1 MFVLLSSTNSNPS
14 GISSFILSAYPA
26 TVPSLYTLIVYST
39 KSPFVVITGSFVW
52 LYVISPVSSFTITCG
67 TLASVVSPF
76 TPVMNFLNDKSKY
89 LTTTYSLSISSS
101 PSSPFPGTESTS
113 GVSYSLLS
121 SFISAVFINVL
132 SDVFGSITLN
142 TTFTSLY
149 TGSCMLSLSNA
160 DIILFTSLSF
170 DR

>member
-1 MFVLLSSTNSNPS
+1 MLFPVFTHPYCLFISLSSTNSNPS
-14 GISSFILSAYPA
+14 GISSFILSAYPD

-39 KSPFVVITGSFVW
+39 KSPFDVTTGSFVW
-52 LYVISPVSSFTITCG
+52 LYVISPVSSFTTTCG
-67 TLASVVSPF
+67 TLESVFVPF
-76 TPVMNFLNDKSKY
+76 TPVMNFLSAKSKY

-113 GVSYSLLS
+113 STSFPFSSLS

-142 TTFTSLY
+142 TTFTSL
-149 TGSCMLSLSNA
+149 
-160 DIILFTSLSF
+160 
-170 DR
+170 